1 MPASLHPLAENSRE
15 GLREY
20 SELSSTNPLATLYR
34 KSANSSVFSLEK
46 KSPHSISEKD
56 SLNCDS
62 SIFVYEDAA
71 AAAAAV
77 IITFLSHLRNSASLQ
92 VSGCVVVFADS
103 DSEDA
108 AAAGNIS

>member
-62 SIFVYEDAA
+62 CNFCFCEDAA
-71 AAAAAV
+71 AAI

-103 DSEDA
+103 DFESED
-108 AAAGNIS
+108 AAGNIS

>member
-34 KSANSSVFSLEK
+34 KSANSSVSRKEEF
-46 KSPHSISEKD
+46 HHAISEKH

-62 SIFVYEDAA
+62 CIFVYED
-71 AAAAAV
+71 AAAAV

-103 DSEDA
+103 DFESED
-108 AAAGNIS
+108 AAGNIS